1 MSLPEMIVAVL
12 MMAAVT
18 YIIRM
23 IPMTFFRKKI
33 KSQFLYS
40 LFYYVPYAVL
50 SAMTFPFIFF
60 STESVIAAAVGTV
73 VALVAAFSKR
83 SLIVVALLAC
93 LAVLAVEFLIVFI

>member
-1 MSLPEMIVAVL
+1 MSVPEMIVAVL